1 MRPVVLAIT
10 AFAAL
15 ALASAAGCS
24 SSKSP
29 ASASPSG
36 GDDGGTDSGT
46 LSPVSFQM
54 QETVPAG
61 GEIFDCQYVQ
71 LPNVDE
77 WLVAAKHDYTPGSHH
92 LLLYTT
98 ALTAIPAG
106 GSAVQSCYE
115 GTGGNSIM
123 SNVTGVL
130 YAGQTPT
137 GGETYPAGVGLP
149 TTANQVLIF
158 QVHYLNDT
166 ANDLQTTVNVDLT
179 FDTNAADI
187 TSRAG
192 IMFFY
197 DPFIDVPA
205 GATAKASLR
214 CLIPSDVTLLYASS
228 HYHSRGVGYDAYIDP
243 AVTDLAATP
252 FYTSDSWSS
261 PDNALLSMP
270 IAAGSH
276 LRFECDYDNSA
287 GTQAY
292 FSGQSA
298 QTNEMCMF
306 VGTYYPEMGAGSD
319 FCVDGDD
326 MFGTGT
332 AACGAT
338 LSCLQACGGQLSL
351 AGGAQSSPPDCVQTC
366 VVESCPTATAPYTDL
381 DTCVSSSCK
390 TECADASSSDCT
402 TCLTTS
408 CTMQYAACQAHT
420 CN

>member
-1 MRPVVLAIT
+1 MRSFVLAVP

-24 SSKSP
+24 SSKAP
-29 ASASPSG
+29 ASASA
-36 GDDGGTDSGT
+36 GDDGGAADSGT
-46 LSPVSFQM
+46 ITTASFTM
-54 QETVPAG
+54 TETVPGG
-61 GEIFDCQYVQ
+61 GEIFDCKYVQ
-71 LPNVDE
+71 LADVDQ
-77 WLVAAKHDYTPGSHH
+77 WLIAGKHDYTPGSHH

-98 ALTAIPAG
+98 ALTSIPAG
-106 GSAVQSCYE
+106 GDQVQDCYE
-115 GTGGNSIM
+115 GAGGNSIM
-123 SNVTGVL
+123 GNVTGVL
-130 YAGQTPT
+130 YGGQTPT
-137 GGETYPAGVGLP
+137 GSETYPQGVGLP
-149 TTANQVLIF
+149 TTANEVLVF

-179 FDTNAADI
+179 FDTNPSDI

-197 DPFIDVPA
+197 DPFIAVPA
-205 GATAKASLR
+205 GATAKASMR

-243 AVTDLAATP
+243 AVDQLGTAP
-252 FYTSDSWSS
+252 FYTSSSWSS
-261 PDNALLSMP
+261 PDNALLTMP
-270 IAAGSH
+270 IAAGSR

-287 GTQAY
+287 GTVAY

-306 VGTYYPEMGAGSD
+306 IGTYYPEMGEGSD
-319 FCVDGDD
+319 FCVQGED

-338 LSCLQACGGQLSL
+338 LSCMQACGGQLSL
-351 AGGAQSSPPDCVQTC
+351 GGGAQSPPPDCNQTC
-366 VVESCPTATAPYTDL
+366 IVDSCPTASAPYMDL
-381 DTCVSSSCK
+381 DTCATSTCK
-390 TECADASSSDCT
+390 TECADATSTDCA

-408 CTMQYAACQAHT
+408 CATQYATCQSHT